1 MITENKIL
9 QIEEISFSYN
19 RNEPILDDF
28 SIDVNEG
35 EFVTVLGD
43 SGVGKTTLFRAIN
56 GLEKIENGY
65 IRVDGNLMSSSFYH
79 HKTFIRR
86 PISPHFTGL

>member
-9 QIEEISFSYN
+9 QIEEISFGYN

-43 SGVGKTTLFRAIN
+43 SGVGKTTLF
-56 GLEKIENGY
+56 KQ
-65 IRVDGNLMSSSFYH
+65 
-79 HKTFIRR
+79 
-86 PISPHFTGL
+86 

>member
-1 MITENKIL
+1 MFKDNKIL
-9 QIEEISFSYN
+9 QIEEITFSYN

-65 IRVDGNLMSSSFYH
+65 SCLKRGHSTRSTSRYH
-79 HKTFIRR
+79 STCY
-86 PISPHFTGL
+86 L